1 MTDVDWG
8 WMKKSTRVKVRDPT
22 DGMQILSDD
31 TRAMLF
37 NWCKDNCQGRYW
49 IGMGY
54 GEFELET
61 DSILF
66 RLTWT

>member
-1 MTDVDWG
+1 
-8 WMKKSTRVKVRDPT
+8 MKTSTRIKVRDPT
-22 DGMQILSDD
+22 DGLQILSDD
-31 TRAMLF
+31 TRAMMF
-37 NWCKDNCQGRYW
+37 NWCKENCRGRYW